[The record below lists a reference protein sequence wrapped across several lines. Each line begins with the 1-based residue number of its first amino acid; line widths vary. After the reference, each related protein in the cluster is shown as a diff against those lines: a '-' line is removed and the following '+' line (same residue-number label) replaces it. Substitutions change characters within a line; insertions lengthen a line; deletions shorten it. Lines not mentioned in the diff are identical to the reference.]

1 MPGGSPSSASA
12 VTNRVA
18 VPLVLASV
26 GLVVVVGS
34 LGTSAAVPPLN
45 PGPSARAA
53 SPWLVTGL
61 LAAAVLLGAAGTL
74 LGLQALAR
82 GWAPR
87 PGRLLAVGVVA
98 VLAVLVVAPVGSADV
113 GSYAAYGRLAA
124 TGADPYL
131 TVPAARP
138 NDPVVAAAEDPWRSA
153 PSVYGPLATAE
164 QALVSYLAGS
174 SRAATIRGL
183 AVAAA
188 LAFLGTGLL
197 LDRLCRGDASRQ
209 RRAALL
215 WTANPVLLLELVAGA
230 HLDGLLALLVLAG
243 VASACPLVSGVLL
256 GLAGSVKAS
265 AALPALGMAA
275 VLRHERQRLTG
286 WAGAVLVTVTAAYLF
301 VGGARA
307 LGPAARAG
315 RMVSGGTPWRLV
327 ASGMERLLDPGEART
342 IVMLAAAALT
352 VVLARRLHRRLAPAL
367 QEARPAVSA
376 RVSAAARGA
385 FATSLAWA
393 LLAPYALPWY
403 DATAWVL
410 LGLIG
415 ASTLDGVLLAHTS
428 MLALAYLPGR
438 TLPLPTE
445 LHAALTALRSGVCPA
460 VLLVLLLI
468 VFGLPIPRGR
478 RTARAVTGTPRA
490 VDA

>member
-26 GLVVVVGS
+26 GLVVVVGA

-124 TGADPYL
+124 SGADPYL

-138 NDPVVAAAEDPWRSA
+138 NDPVMAAAEDPWRSA

-164 QALVSYLAGS
+164 QALVSHLAGS

-188 LAFLGTGLL
+188 LVFLATGLL
-197 LDRLCRGDASRQ
+197 LDRLCRGDASR

-243 VASACPLVSGVLL
+243 VASACPLVCGVLL

-286 WAGAVLVTVTAAYLF
+286 WASAGLVTVTAAYLF

-327 ASGMERLLDPGEART
+327 ASGMERLLDPGAART
-342 IVMLAAAALT
+342 VVMLAAAALT

-367 QEARPAVSA
+367 QEAQPAVSA

-385 FATSLAWA
+385 FAASLAWA

-438 TLPLPTE
+438 TLPLPAE

-468 VFGLPIPRGR
+468 VFGLRIPNGR